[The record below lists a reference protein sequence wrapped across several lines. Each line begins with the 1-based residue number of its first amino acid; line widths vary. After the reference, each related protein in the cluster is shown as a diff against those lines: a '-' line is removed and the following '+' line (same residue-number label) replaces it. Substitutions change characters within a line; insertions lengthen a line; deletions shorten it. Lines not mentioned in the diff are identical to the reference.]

1 MSSNRALLLCLAE
14 HFPALPAGGWT
25 IRPLN
30 GLTRESVSIEQKGVS
45 LIGRAQTV
53 HSADIGV
60 SRQKEARILYRLR
73 DSGLAPRVAGFSHG
87 WLLLYRVAGETLPPE
102 RMQQPRFIPQL
113 AALVSNLHNQ
123 PLTGYRLPL
132 KAQADR
138 HFHLTDKRRRTPQL
152 LRIHRHFM
160 REAEPQPLKLAPAHM
175 DIHPGNIV
183 TAAGELDLI
192 DWEYAAD
199 TDIGL
204 SLATLF
210 RANHW
215 SLTLIHTFLRYYS
228 AYHCPQRVLAQT
240 CRWQARADYMMVMW
254 FESRWG
260 QTGDP
265 QFLQYPAALKAA
277 AGLR

>member
-1 MSSNRALLLCLAE
+1 
-14 HFPALPAGGWT
+14 
-25 IRPLN
+25 
-30 GLTRESVSIEQKGVS
+30 
-45 LIGRAQTV
+45 
-53 HSADIGV
+53 
-60 SRQKEARILYRLR
+60 
-73 DSGLAPRVAGFSHG
+73 
-87 WLLLYRVAGETLPPE
+87 
-102 RMQQPRFIPQL
+102 
-113 AALVSNLHNQ
+113 
-123 PLTGYRLPL
+123 
-132 KAQADR
+132 
-138 HFHLTDKRRRTPQL
+138 
-152 LRIHRHFM
+152 M

-183 TAAGELDLI
+183 TAAGELHLI

-277 AGLR
+277 ARLR